1 MMLVDRNDDDGQTH
15 LPSRDIVP
23 DEIVWEPGHIQGY
36 EASNNG
42 KQRQHDDV
50 VVTAASPQ

>member
-42 KQRQHDDV
+42 KQRQHDGV